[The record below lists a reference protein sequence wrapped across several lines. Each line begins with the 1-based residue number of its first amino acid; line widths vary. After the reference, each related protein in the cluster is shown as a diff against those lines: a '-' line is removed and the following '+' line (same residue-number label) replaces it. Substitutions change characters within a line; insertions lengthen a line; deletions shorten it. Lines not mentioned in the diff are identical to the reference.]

1 MRRRQVSNVCPVQV
15 DDPVPFPSKLGHGQT
30 RFHVSTLLSVRAPL
44 EFHRRAAKQGA
55 LARTSMAPSSRW
67 LLLLLANPTSMSS
80 FDSREGP
87 VAAVAT
93 WEVGALAVAECVTHL
108 LAPTTA
114 PCSALDAV
122 ERGINRVELDNADQY
137 YVGVG
142 GLPNADGVMEL
153 DAAVMDHRRR
163 YGAVLALTDVP
174 TPVSVARSVLE
185 RSPHSVLCGA
195 GARAWAASQGFDPAK
210 DAALTEESRAAWE
223 TWRKQ
228 QHPVASSSSAAGKNV
243 MKERMEG
250 EHDTVGV
257 ICLDRRGRLA
267 CGTSTRYHHHL
278 SPQAHKKSPAL
289 HTSP

>member
-1 MRRRQVSNVCPVQV
+1 M
-15 DDPVPFPSKLGHGQT
+15 
-30 RFHVSTLLSVRAPL
+30 LS
-44 EFHRRAAKQGA
+44 
-55 LARTSMAPSSRW
+55 LARSHISMAPSSRW
-67 LLLLLANPTSMSS
+67 LFLLLANPTSMSS

-93 WEVGALAVAECVTHL
+93 WEFGALAVAECVTHL

-228 QHPVASSSSAAGKNV
+228 QHPAASSSSAAGKNV

-278 SPQAHKKSPAL
+278 SPQAHN
-289 HTSP
+289 TCI